1 MDEVQYRLVDARA
14 QVRSALAQLE
24 TEQSYT
30 LRSRYPKGQ
39 TALPAVIWFE
49 YSNTG
54 TDCPVVD
61 RLAFQVELWTEHL
74 DSQNDLAQAV
84 NRAMLELG
92 RVRYEAHTVHG
103 YEDENYKLID
113 QKEHIGRALTHIFAY
128 LSGDE
133 TNDHLAHALCRLA
146 FAVEMEK
153 ERMDFYVHQ
162 RV

>member
-1 MDEVQYRLVDARA
+1 MDEVQYRLVDARS
-14 QVRSALAQLE
+14 QVREALANLE

-61 RLAFQVELWTEHL
+61 RLVFQVELWTEHL

-92 RVRYEAHTVHG
+92 LRRVYSG
-103 YEDENYKLID
+103 PDSYDESGNCCRKIFRFGRKVDKRSMRLID
-113 QKEHIGRALTHIFAY
+113 
-128 LSGDE
+128 
-133 TNDHLAHALCRLA
+133 
-146 FAVEMEK
+146 
-153 ERMDFYVHQ
+153 
-162 RV
+162 

>member
-1 MDEVQYRLVDARA
+1 MEEIAYRLVDARA
-14 QVRSALAQLE
+14 QVHAALSKLQ

-39 TALPAVIWFE
+39 TVLPAVIWFE

-61 RLAFQVELWTEHL
+61 RLVFQVELWTEQL

-92 RVRYEAHTVHG
+92 LRRSYSG
-103 YEDENYKLID
+103 PDSYDENGGCCRKIFRFGRKVDKRSMRLID
-113 QKEHIGRALTHIFAY
+113 
-128 LSGDE
+128 
-133 TNDHLAHALCRLA
+133 
-146 FAVEMEK
+146 
-153 ERMDFYVHQ
+153 
-162 RV
+162 